1 MLNKQ
6 LKKILHVYESNL
18 SMLLLLIAIYFTASF
33 IVNIP
38 YINLLNIYVSNI
50 LYLISWIFIVFVFKP
65 KKELILKIALGLFVI
80 DFFLMFL
87 HGQNLV
93 ELLGNVSYLLLTTY
107 ILISIKEEIWKKV
120 SK

>member
-6 LKKILHVYESNL
+6 LKKVLHLYESNL
-18 SMLLLLIAIYFTASF
+18 SMILLLIAIYFAASF
-33 IVNIP
+33 LVNVP
-38 YINLLNIYVSNI
+38 YINLLNIYISHI
-50 LYLISWIFIVFVFKP
+50 LYLISWIFILFIFKP

-93 ELLGNVSYLLLTTY
+93 ELLGDVSYLLLATY
-107 ILISIKEEIWKKV
+107 IFISIKEEIWKKV